1 MCLTFRD
8 DLGTIGIMDTKTNG
22 EPIEVKR
29 GNVIVKI
36 YQGINRV
43 NGVEYPQFTLTYYEG
58 AERKKRRFAD
68 LAEARR
74 EAEFTADRLSKGE
87 GQVLNLTSVDRQIYV
102 QAVECLRPLH
112 VPLNIAVQEY
122 VSAVKQLPTGATL
135 KEAVVFFRKRNTAS
149 LEKRSVRQVTDELVA
164 AKRAAKL
171 SEVYLWDLQVRLNR
185 FSNAF
190 QMDIGNVS
198 GTMLQTWL
206 DNMEGSGRTKR
217 NYLAVIAALFR
228 FAIRRKYLPKDS
240 MEEIEAVQPAK
251 EDNGEIEIF
260 SPIEMEELLTA
271 VRPEIRP
278 WLAIAGF
285 AGLRSAELQRLDWKE
300 VNLKERHIE
309 IKARKAK
316 TAARRLAPI
325 TGNLAAWLRPHEK
338 ESSKVTSQEEWWEEI
353 PDIVKTVNDRRK
365 HLAEQAGKTFT
376 DEQKFSWKHNALRH
390 SFISYRLAAIKNA
403 AEVALEAGNSPQMIF
418 KHYRQLVTE
427 AEAKKWFGITPE
439 KNSDRRKAA

>member
-1 MCLTFRD
+1 MNA
-8 DLGTIGIMDTKTNG
+8 KTYDKPV
-22 EPIEVKR
+22 EIKR

-58 AERKKRRFAD
+58 AQRKKRRFAD
-68 LAEARR
+68 LTEARR

-102 QAVECLRPLH
+102 QALDTLRPLN

-122 VSAVKQLPTGATL
+122 VSAVKQLPQGATL
-135 KEAVVFFRKRNTAS
+135 KEAVDFFRKRHSTS
-149 LEKRSVRQVTDELVA
+149 LEKRTVRQVADELIA

-171 SEVYLWDLQVRLNR
+171 SEVYLWDLEVRLKR

-217 NYLAVIAALFR
+217 NYLAVVAALFR
-228 FAIRRKYLPKDS
+228 FAIRRKYLPKDA
-240 MEEIEAVQPAK
+240 MDEIEVVQQAK

-260 SPIEMEELLTA
+260 SPAELQELLTA
-271 VRPEIRP
+271 VRPDVVP

-285 AGLRSAELQRLDWKE
+285 AGLRSAELQRLDWQE

-309 IKARKAK
+309 IKASKAK

-325 TGNLAAWLRPHEK
+325 PDNLAAWLEPHAK
-338 ESSKVTSQEEWWEEI
+338 ESGKVTGLDAWWEEI
-353 PDIVKTVNDRRK
+353 PKIVEAVNERRK
-365 HLAEQAGKTFT
+365 QQAEKAGKTFN
-376 DEQKFSWKHNALRH
+376 DEQQFSWKHNALRH
-390 SFISYRLAAIKNA
+390 SFISYRLAAIKNT

-427 AEAKKWFGITPE
+427 AEAKKWFAIVPE
-439 KNSDRRKAA
+439 KKKKHRRAA